1 MEKKN
6 KMEKRQQA
14 IVQIS
19 DEILSF
25 LLNHRKEN
33 PGFTFSLRER
43 DSVQSK
49 EKRLENGY
57 WFQGSNYIYVPLF
70 KKGDSARKI
79 KTIGFVITFDD
90 QGEITGNYIE
100 ISFKSGISSKEE
112 IDFHKALAQFI
123 KLKLNEQNHGNHPF
137 DNKENYIENLKYY
150 INDFRAKAIELLNKN
165 SIQDKYL
172 IDDKKFLKSLSKIE
186 IIRNRSK
193 TSTNQSSEELTKLPK
208 MPLNTILFGPPGT
221 GKTFYLLEKIIPTFK
236 QKTVSKSP
244 EIIESEII
252 SELPWWKIFALVLIE
267 KKEQTVPQIKEHKYV
282 KYKLA
287 VSNTKSLN
295 QTVWGQLSSHTINES
310 TTVEYG
316 LRTSSLI
323 FDKKEDSVWFIARDN
338 DPVISELKELKSEI
352 DSIKNT
358 SAEEVNNFKFIT
370 FHQSTS
376 YENFVEGIVPVL
388 NDEKKEDNNEIQYE
402 IRKGGFYKACDEAA
416 KLAGFLGLKD
426 CIEHSK
432 EERIEKFKNAKP
444 YGLLIDE
451 INRGNVSAIL
461 GELITLIEEDKRL
474 TKNEVIVELPY
485 SGNPF
490 GVPPNLYI
498 IGTMNT
504 ADRSVEAL
512 DTALRRRFSFTEMP
526 PRYDLSG
533 LDYEF
538 ASVKGHEILRKINK
552 RIEKLLDR
560 DHLIGHSY
568 FLLNEEEKQNSE
580 PKLLDSFYRNIIPL
594 LQEYFF
600 GDYAKIGAVLG
611 SGFVYVENENDQA
624 DFATGYENEDF
635 AEKDIYQ
642 IIDYRTNYPGNKNIQ
657 TGMTFEKAIRLLMN
671 QTLTGEIER

>member
-1 MEKKN
+1 
-6 KMEKRQQA
+6 MEKRQQA

-19 DEILSF
+19 DEILIF
-25 LLNHRKEN
+25 LLNHRTAN

-43 DSVQSK
+43 ESVQSK
-49 EKRLENGY
+49 ERRLENGQ
-57 WFQGSNYIYVPLF
+57 WFQGSSYIFVPLF
-70 KKGDSARKI
+70 RKGDSARKI
-79 KTIGFVITFDD
+79 KTIGFVIAFDD
-90 QGEITGNYIE
+90 QGEITDNYIE
-100 ISFKSGISSKEE
+100 ISFKSGISSKKE
-112 IDFHKALAQFI
+112 IDFHKSLAQFI
-123 KLKLNEQNHGNHPF
+123 KLNLNAQNHGIYQF
-137 DNKENYIENLKYY
+137 DNKKNYINNLEYY
-150 INDFRAKAIELLNKN
+150 INDFRAKAIELLNKH

-172 IDDKKFLKSLSKIE
+172 IDDKKFMESLSKIQK
-186 IIRNRSK
+186 IRSSQKN
-193 TSTNQSSEELTKLPK
+193 STNQSSRELTRSSIMSP
-208 MPLNTILFGPPGT
+208 NTILFGPPGT
-221 GKTFYLLEKIIPTFK
+221 GKTFYLLKNIIPEFK
-236 QKTVSKSP
+236 QKTVSKSS

-252 SELPWWKIFALVLIE
+252 SELPWWKIFALVLLD
-267 KKEQTVPQIKEHKYV
+267 KGEQTVPQIKEHKYV

-295 QTVWGQLSSHTINES
+295 QTIWGQLSSHTIDES
-310 TTVEYG
+310 ITVEYG
-316 LRTSSLI
+316 SRIGSLI
-323 FDKKEDSVWFIARDN
+323 FDKKGESIWFIAKDN
-338 DPVISELKELKSEI
+338 DPVFSELKELKSEI
-352 DSIKNT
+352 DNIKNT
-358 SAEEVNNFKFIT
+358 FSEEVNNFKFIT

-388 NDEKKEDNNEIQYE
+388 NDEKIEENNEVQYE

-426 CIEHSK
+426 CIEHTK
-432 EERIEKFKNAKP
+432 EERIDKFKNAKP

-461 GELITLIEEDKRL
+461 GELITLIEADKRL

-485 SGNPF
+485 SGNQF

-538 ASVKGHEILRKINK
+538 GEVKGFEILRKINR

-568 FLLNEEEKQNSE
+568 FLLNEEEKVNPE

-611 SGFVYVENENDQA
+611 NGFVYTENENDQA
-624 DFATGYENEDF
+624 DFATGYKNEDF
-635 AEKDIYQ
+635 AEKDIFQ
-642 IIDYRTNYPGNKNIQ
+642 IIDYRSEQPGNQYIQ
-657 TGMTFEKAIRLLMN
+657 IEMSFEKAIRVLMN
-671 QTLTGEIER
+671 QTLTD